1 MKSPYIT
8 GINTVLNPEHN
19 NQNGT
24 PLAATTPCNAPKVP
38 NRAYKILKAQA
49 IFPILVTHAGAFHAA
64 RHNPISIKV
73 RSPIPNGPPCK
84 K

>member
-1 MKSPYIT
+1 MKSLYIT
-8 GINTVLNPEHN
+8 GINPVLNPEHN

-49 IFPILVTHAGAFHAA
+49 IFIYLVL
-64 RHNPISIKV
+64 
-73 RSPIPNGPPCK
+73 RSSTLY
-84 K
+84 

>member
-8 GINTVLNPEHN
+8 GINPVLNPEHN

-49 IFPILVTHAGAFHAA
+49 IFIYLVL
-64 RHNPISIKV
+64 
-73 RSPIPNGPPCK
+73 RSSTIY
-84 K
+84 